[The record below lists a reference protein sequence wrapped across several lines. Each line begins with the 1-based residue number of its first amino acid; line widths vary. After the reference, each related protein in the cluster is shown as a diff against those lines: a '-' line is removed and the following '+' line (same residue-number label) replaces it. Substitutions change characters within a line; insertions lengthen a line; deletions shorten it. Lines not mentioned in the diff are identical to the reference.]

1 MNNFYILAHRGV
13 TENGLIDNSLE
24 SLTEIKCFKNNI
36 KLGIEFDIQLTSDN
50 KIIIYHDQN
59 LNNKEVEKTTFNEL
73 KFLDNNIIEIDEI
86 LVEFNNT
93 NFMLNIELKNYSNNY
108 NRLILFVKI
117 LEDIVCKYKINY
129 FYSSF
134 DINISNILN
143 DCYLIS
149 EDINTENVK
158 ITNYNNFT
166 KYKNILGIY
175 TLYDNIDFNESIINS
190 LLSKNI
196 KYLIT
201 DNVKKLINYLYKDKI
216 II

>member
-13 TENGLIDNSLE
+13 TENGLIDNSIE
-24 SLTEIKCFKNNI
+24 SLTAIKCLKNNI

-50 KIIIYHDQN
+50 KIIIYHDQH

-134 DINISNILN
+134 DINIS
-143 DCYLIS
+143 S
-149 EDINTENVK
+149 
-158 ITNYNNFT
+158 
-166 KYKNILGIY
+166 
-175 TLYDNIDFNESIINS
+175 
-190 LLSKNI
+190 
-196 KYLIT
+196 
-201 DNVKKLINYLYKDKI
+201 
-216 II
+216 